1 MTSPITAISATDIT
15 RRAMTPAPDLQVLAQ
30 RFEQLM
36 SKDFTKPN
44 LVPAPTSAVSPQVS
58 QAIHS
63 LDEANRVLNDDM
75 HRFILDAPNMDMKTM
90 TAVNMELTLRTA
102 STQAQLTMCSAV
114 AKSGK
119 DGLTTLIKNQ

>member
-1 MTSPITAISATDIT
+1 MTLPVSAISAADIM
-15 RRAMTPAPDLQVLAQ
+15 RRATTPTPDIQVLTQ

-36 SKDFTKPN
+36 LKDLVKPN
-44 LVPAPTSAVSPQVS
+44 AAHAPTPAVSPQVS

-63 LDEANRVLNDDM
+63 LDEAHRVLNDDM
-75 HRFILDAPNMDMKTM
+75 RRFIVDAPTMDMQTI

>member
-1 MTSPITAISATDIT
+1 MTLPVTAISATDIM
-15 RRAMTPAPDLQVLAQ
+15 RRATTPSPDMQVLTQ

-36 SKDFTKPN
+36 AKE
-44 LVPAPTSAVSPQVS
+44 PTTQKSVHASSSSVSPQVT

-63 LDEANRVLNDDM
+63 LDEAHRVLNNDM
-75 HRFILDAPNMDMKTM
+75 HSFIVDAPNMDMQTI